1 MNFCIILFV
10 RPTHQPSIPNMTAA
24 EISRVVVSFH
34 KVRSIGHAFDHD
46 EINNL
51 LGLAITFRKKRL
63 RRDSRILIQ

>member
-1 MNFCIILFV
+1 M
-10 RPTHQPSIPNMTAA
+10 RPTYQPSIPNMTAA

-51 LGLAITFRKKRL
+51 LGLAITFRKKR
-63 RRDSRILIQ
+63 